1 MDHNG
6 SGRLPAMAEPVESG
20 LLDDQDRVG
29 GAVAGGI
36 ESGLKNECRGLGSG
50 IAVAA
55 GAFPQEGG
63 PTTTGLEGLGLLG
76 TRGRGLRGC
85 GENTDLVLPDSRRL
99 PWRPSPRAARRR
111 PWSCPR

>member
-29 GAVAGGI
+29 GTVAGGI
-36 ESGLKNECRGLGSG
+36 EGGLKDECGGLGSG

-55 GAFPQEGG
+55 G
-63 PTTTGLEGLGLLG
+63 T
-76 TRGRGLRGC
+76 
-85 GENTDLVLPDSRRL
+85 LP
-99 PWRPSPRAARRR
+99 
-111 PWSCPR
+111 